1 MKNGLCRSVVVV
13 AAALCFSRSS
23 SANAAIVVPAISTRS
38 AREAVLEDLAY
49 NAPTITI
56 DLNDARRSPA
66 VSNLERAHILRVIA
80 KVPADPHKAGER
92 FILTLTNHGQRVVE
106 SEGWVVEFGEL
117 QIATGRLAYVP
128 KSLKIRR
135 QSTGGV
141 KIAYEW
147 QYRPNYNVSYL
158 LRLGP
163 LSTWP
168 ASMYPTCLTSRGR
181 ARGTQVLRIISTIVF
196 ESDNAPIRGC

>member
-1 MKNGLCRSVVVV
+1 MKNSLWCSVVFV
-13 AAALCFSRSS
+13 AAALYFLRSS
-23 SANAAIVVPAISTRS
+23 SANAAIVVPSISARS

-56 DLNDARRSPA
+56 DLNDAGRSPA

-80 KVPADPHKAGER
+80 KVPADPHKADER
-92 FILTLTNHGQRVVE
+92 FILTLTNHGQRVAE
-106 SEGWVVEFGEL
+106 SEGWVVEFGYLE
-117 QIATGRLAYVP
+117 IATGRLAYVP
-128 KSLKIRR
+128 KSLKINR
-135 QSTGGV
+135 QSADGV
-141 KIAYEW
+141 EISYEW

-163 LSTWP
+163 LSSWP

-181 ARGTQVLRIISTIVF
+181 ARGTHVLRIISTIES